1 MERLKQDVGRTHPSY
16 NELLQLRKACAPHLA
31 SARKEISLSASHG
44 APGSPR
50 EPQGGKT
57 FEELF
62 GAARG
67 PQGAPG
73 SAREHTMENPYFRWS
88 LCISERL
95 PGKPPHNK
103 CKDSILY
110 AVAVVRSLVL
120 PAHAGGAVL
129 PVPVVLWI
137 MRVLHA
143 GIVIP
148 MLRSVMLPALIFI
161 ALVGHAAVHGCRKES
176 RVGFASARVVPAKA
190 EDTFAHRAL
199 CVSGQ

>member
-1 MERLKQDVGRTHPSY
+1 MVTAVQLLVAASSLAAVLVSPCPLSTAWRSGRGQRGS
-16 NELLQLRKACAPHLA
+16 
-31 SARKEISLSASHG
+31 G
-44 APGSPR
+44 AFTSISPR
-50 EPQGGKT
+50 VR
-57 FEELF
+57 
-62 GAARG
+62 AAVPR
-67 PQGAPG
+67 
-73 SAREHTMENPYFRWS
+73 
-88 LCISERL
+88 
-95 PGKPPHNK
+95 
-103 CKDSILY
+103 ILY

-176 RVGFASARVVPAKA
+176 RVDFASARVVPAKA